1 MLALSPLL
9 KELYR
14 EGSGAQ
20 ILWGMA
26 EGTAIVL
33 SGEEDAQGRPYFSL
47 QLPERRLRCDGSQPM
62 LLGDSHMTGPQ
73 VAPGEAQV
81 GY

>member
-33 SGEEDAQGRPYFSL
+33 SGEEDAQGDLISL
-47 QLPERRLRCDGSQPM
+47 YNSLKGGCGKME
-62 LLGDSHMTGPQ
+62 
-73 VAPGEAQV
+73 V
-81 GY
+81 GLFCITRDRTRENSLKLH